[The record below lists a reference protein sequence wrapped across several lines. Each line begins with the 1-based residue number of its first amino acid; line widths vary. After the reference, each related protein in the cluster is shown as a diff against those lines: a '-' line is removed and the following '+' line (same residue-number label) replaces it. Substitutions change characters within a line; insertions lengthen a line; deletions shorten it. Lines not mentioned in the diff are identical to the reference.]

1 MCFDNALSFINAL
14 RRISRNNLILPTDKE
29 LFMQFYPHNLYAVE
43 KIILFKDL
51 NDEDLLDV
59 FIGLVQ
65 IEKDFSFKCGSTTPT
80 WRVYQEISARGL
92 DKHLIFANWA
102 FLYTEN
108 DYTPFGLGNRHG
120 ANDAFEF
127 MHMTKPNIDSGI
139 CTGSFSD
146 VERRF
151 VYSGR
156 ICPYC
161 CTLTNLVDSS
171 IIYNDESYGMIY
183 MCPIC
188 SSYVGCY
195 KHTHKALGRLANK
208 ELREAKKKAHHYLDQ
223 LWKPHSFKRP
233 LIYSWL
239 SEKLGIP
246 KEFTHIGMSD
256 ILQCERIVELSISKL
271 KDEKKNVVPYD
282 DNVV

>member
-1 MCFDNALSFINAL
+1 MSLDNALSFIDAL
-14 RRISRNNLILPTDKE
+14 RRIARNNLFLEADKE
-29 LFMQFYPHNLYAVE
+29 LFMHFHPHDLY
-43 KIILFKDL
+43 KIDEIIKFNDL
-51 NDEDLLDV
+51 TDEDLLDV
-59 FIGLVQ
+59 FVGLVQ
-65 IEKDFSFKCGSTTPT
+65 VEKDFAFKCGSTTPT
-80 WRVYQEISARGL
+80 WRVYQEVSIRDL

-102 FLYTEN
+102 FLYTNN
-108 DYTPFGLGNRHG
+108 DYTPFGIGNRHG
-120 ANDAFEF
+120 AIDAYEYR
-127 MHMTKPNIDSGI
+127 HLAKPNIDIDIS
-139 CTGSFSD
+139 SSLFSD

-156 ICPYC
+156 VCPYC
-161 CTLTNLVDSS
+161 CTNTNLVDSS
-171 IIYNDESYGMIY
+171 MIYNGVSYGMIY
-183 MCPIC
+183 ICPIC

-195 KHTHKALGRLANK
+195 KNTHKALGRLANQ

-239 SEKLGIP
+239 SEQLGIP

-256 ILQCERIVELSISKL
+256 ILQCERIVELSIAKL

-282 DNVV
+282 DNIV